1 MTREE
6 VIQDIVIGS
15 IGNASCRQ
23 ENTASDICRGR
34 EVLVTFVPD
43 SEGKTIWRMCNHAC
57 F

>member
-23 ENTASDICRGR
+23 EKTASDICRGR
-34 EVLVTFVPD
+34 EGF
-43 SEGKTIWRMCNHAC
+43 
-57 F
+57 

>member
-23 ENTASDICRGR
+23 ENTASDICRGI
-34 EVLVTFVPD
+34 
-43 SEGKTIWRMCNHAC
+43 EGFYLH
-57 F
+57 